1 MREGVKPS
9 LQKKDMKEKTILLL
23 FLLISIQ
30 SFSKDKILT
39 EYQYSLSGI
48 GFSQQK
54 ISFLS
59 PIFYNGFSIVST
71 KGKVKTT
78 HNGITSFTN
87 EFNVDFNSNEHNNK
101 IYSFGFNLFYNKYY
115 LINLKDYPKAYP
127 NMFIGWG
134 YWFDSDIFVKPDNT
148 NNPLYYNLNNLFC
161 LSFCLE
167 KKFSKV
173 KISYELNVPFAGIY
187 SGSEY
192 SSSLPYFITEKDAS
206 FFQAFDFGSFKKN
219 TQMEN
224 KLNIDLKINTKKGI
238 RTIRFQYMLSGE
250 KLFLNNNLK
259 HNTFHVFKIGYLFNK
274 IDYEHW

>member
-1 MREGVKPS
+1 
-9 LQKKDMKEKTILLL
+9 L
-23 FLLISIQ
+23 FLILSIQ

-59 PIFYNGFSIVST
+59 PVFYNGFSLVGSS
-71 KGKVKTT
+71 GKVKAS
-78 HNGITSFTN
+78 HNRIASFSTA
-87 EFNVDFNSNEHNNK
+87 FNVDFNSNEHNNN
-101 IYSFGFNLFYNKYY
+101 IYSFGFDLFYNKYY

-134 YWFDSDIFVKPDNT
+134 YWFDSDIYVKPDNT

-167 KKFSKV
+167 KKFPKV

-206 FFQAFDFGSFKKN
+206 FFQAFDLGSFKKN

-224 KLNIDLKINTKKGI
+224 KLNVDLKINTKKGF
-238 RTIRFQYMLSGE
+238 RTIRIQYTLSGE
-250 KLFLNNNLK
+250 KLLLNNNIK